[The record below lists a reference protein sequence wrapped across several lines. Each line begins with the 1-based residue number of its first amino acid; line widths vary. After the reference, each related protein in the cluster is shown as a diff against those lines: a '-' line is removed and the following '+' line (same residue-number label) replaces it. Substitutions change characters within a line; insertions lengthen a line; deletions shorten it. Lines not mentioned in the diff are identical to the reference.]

1 MENENANSS
10 VKKEANAANDSSKK
24 TKKVNNVAGM
34 SYTVKKGQTLY
45 DISMKVYG
53 TSKMVDEIKNIMILM
68 MTIQLLKVR
77 KFYYHKKH
85 SAIIQ
90 NLLYNRL

>member
-10 VKKEANAANDSSKK
+10 VKKEANAANDSSKNE
-24 TKKVNNVAGM
+24 KVNNVAGM

-53 TSKMVDEIKNIMILM
+53 TSKMVDEIKEYNDIDDDYTIIEGQKIL
-68 MTIQLLKVR
+68 LP
-77 KFYYHKKH
+77 
-85 SAIIQ
+85 
-90 NLLYNRL
+90 